1 MCVCV
6 CVCVCLCVCA
16 YGRED
21 ANQYRGFF
29 IIKGTRD
36 SLTANVYIFII
47 YLLCI
52 YTYVFIYLIICLL
65 FYLFL

>member
-1 MCVCV
+1 MCV

-36 SLTANVYIFII
+36 SLTAMCI
-47 YLLCI
+47 YLL
-52 YTYVFIYLIICLL
+52 FIYYVYILMCL
-65 FYLFL
+65 FI

>member
-16 YGRED
+16 YERED

-36 SLTANVYIFII
+36 SLTAMCI
-47 YLLCI
+47 YLL
-52 YTYVFIYLIICLL
+52 FIYYVYILMCL
-65 FYLFL
+65 FI